1 MKRARDKWGGRLVL
15 GIIAVFLMVSF
26 AVAQES
32 PYDKGIHAYLKKD
45 FRTSVKYLKEYIQK
59 KPDPY
64 AYYLL
69 GYASYEIKK
78 YPESREYF
86 KEAYF
91 LDPTISP
98 VSVKAFLKKKSE

>member
-1 MKRARDKWGGRLVL
+1 MKSIRDKRTGRLVL
-15 GIIAVFLMVSF
+15 GIIAVFLMVSL

-32 PYDKGIHAYLKKD
+32 TYDKGIHAYLKKD
-45 FRTSVKYLKEYIQK
+45 FGASVKYFKEYIEK

-78 YPESREYF
+78 YPDSRKYF
-86 KEAYF
+86 EEAYS
-91 LDPTISP
+91 LDPAISAA
-98 VSVKAFLKKKSE
+98 SVKQFLKKKY

>member
-1 MKRARDKWGGRLVL
+1 MKRIRDKRTGILVL

-45 FRTSVKYLKEYIQK
+45 FRTSVKYLKEYIEK

-78 YPESREYF
+78 YPDSRKYF

-98 VSVKAFLKKKSE
+98 ASVKEFLKKKN